1 MSGIIGTSH
10 SKSKVIGRSIDT
22 AKAWVKFAGNTNT
35 GGYCTINSSFNV
47 SSVADNGTGNY
58 TVNFNK
64 DFANAD
70 FCLALSSQ
78 GGSGHSHGPIVRH
91 DNDSSTGNYATI
103 LLFTVN
109 TASTKHDTNGVYL
122 VAWGD

>member
-1 MSGIIGTSH
+1 MSGIVGTSQ
-10 SKSKVIGRSIDT
+10 SKSRIVGRSKDT
-22 AKAWVKFAGNTNT
+22 AKAWVKFNGAGTLSIT
-35 GGYCTINSSFNV
+35 SSFNI
-47 SSVADNGTGNY
+47 SSVSDNGTGNY

-64 DFANAD
+64 DFANDD

-78 GGSGHSHGPIVRH
+78 GGSGYSHGPIMRH

-103 LLFTVN
+103 LLYTIN